1 MIIIYYHDKNLSP
14 HPSEN
19 LNFTSQFLILKF
31 YFLKFD
37 LIQKG
42 GNGIIRIQ
50 YREEGSRMYVRCDCQ
65 LKSTRC
71 VQYAYMWNE
80 FPFEILKKD
89 IVKSGK
95 HKMYQRHPMTF
106 DIETSKIPKDNEG
119 HYEAF
124 MYIWQVCIEGN
135 VVFGRRWEE
144 LQEFMKN
151 VINAYKLSEE
161 ERVVVY
167 VHNLS
172 FEFQFIQDYF
182 KFVDVFAMASRSILT
197 AKTAHL
203 EFRCSYKLSNM
214 SLAKFIEN
222 TPNTL
227 HYKGIDDLD
236 YSTVRTPDTPLTEVE
251 LGYCFNDVKGLYECV
266 MELLKE
272 DNIAT
277 IPLTSTGY
285 VRRDCRHAMNK
296 NKNNRKMFLRSRLTL
311 LQYKLLRECFRGG
324 NTAGDRYLTNLIL
337 KNVGSYDLSS
347 SYPFQMIAR
356 YYPLGKWNYGVI
368 PDIRTLEE
376 YNKKYCTIARYSFK
390 NIRLREEKPIPYIPQ
405 SKCLALGNDRE
416 IYNGRILHADCLT
429 ISMTNIDYDIVK
441 EQYIYD
447 EIAVEEFHYS
457 RKGLLPK
464 ELRDTIMYYFEKKS
478 KLKGDE
484 EHYYEY
490 MKSKNKLNSIYG
502 MTVTNIL
509 NTEIEYHDG
518 EYTEKKM
525 TEEEMEEALDKYYKN
540 HRSFLNYSWG
550 VFVTAYARRELEDGL
565 NIAGLDAIYCD
576 TDSVKFIGNHDK
588 EFEAYNERLNREC
601 LEKGVI
607 NYAEVNGKRYYMGIF
622 DKEKG
627 YDEFITLGAKKYAFL
642 QNGRL
647 GITVSG
653 LSKKKGAEELEKKG
667 GLRRFQRNEVFYNSG
682 RTIAQYNSAKV
693 HDITVDDC
701 TFSTASNLAIVD
713 TTYTLGISDT
723 MLDIIE
729 RLQGE

>member
-1 MIIIYYHDKNLSP
+1 M
-14 HPSEN
+14 
-19 LNFTSQFLILKF
+19 
-31 YFLKFD
+31 
-37 LIQKG
+37 KG
-42 GNGIIRIQ
+42 R
-50 YREEGSRMYVRCDCQ
+50 YSMYIRCDTQ

-71 VQYAYMWNE
+71 IQYAYKWNE

-106 DIETSKIPKDNEG
+106 DIETSKIPKDNDG

-144 LQEFMKN
+144 LQDFMKR
-151 VINAYKLSEE
+151 VVNAYKLSED

-227 HYKGIDDLD
+227 HYKGVDDLD
-236 YSTVRTPDTPLTEVE
+236 YATVRTPDTPLTEIE
-251 LGYCFNDVKGLYECV
+251 YGYCFNDVKGLYECV

-296 NKNNRKMFLRSRLTL
+296 NKDNRKMFLRSRLTL

-324 NTAGDRYLTNLIL
+324 NTASDRYLTNLIL
-337 KNVGSYDLSS
+337 KIVGSYDLSS

-356 YYPLGKWNYGVI
+356 EYPLGKWNYGVI
-368 PDIRTLEE
+368 PDLKTLEE
-376 YNKKYCTIARYSFK
+376 YNSKYCTIARYTFK
-390 NIRLREEKPIPYIPQ
+390 NIRLRDEKPIPYIPQ
-405 SKCLALGNDRE
+405 SKCLALGDDRE
-416 IYNGRILHADCLT
+416 IYNGRILHADFLT
-429 ISMTNIDYDIVK
+429 ISMTNIDFDIVK
-441 EQYIYD
+441 EQYEYD
-447 EIAVEEFHYS
+447 ELAVEEFHYS

-478 KLKGDE
+478 ELKGDE

-509 NTEIEYHDG
+509 NTDIEYHDG

-525 TEEEMEEALDKYYKN
+525 TEEEMQEALDKYYKN

-565 NIAGLDAIYCD
+565 NIAGLDTIYCD

-588 EFEAYNERLNREC
+588 DFEAYNERLNKEC
-601 LEKGVI
+601 EEKGI
-607 NYAEVNGKRYYMGIF
+607 RNYTEVNGKRYYMGIF

-642 QNGRL
+642 QNGKL

-682 RTIAQYNSAKV
+682 RTIAQYNSAEV
-693 HDITVDDC
+693 HDITVNGC

-713 TTYTLGISDT
+713 TTYTLGITDT

-729 RLQGE
+729 RLQGDNDYE

>member
-1 MIIIYYHDKNLSP
+1 
-14 HPSEN
+14 
-19 LNFTSQFLILKF
+19 
-31 YFLKFD
+31 
-37 LIQKG
+37 
-42 GNGIIRIQ
+42 
-50 YREEGSRMYVRCDCQ
+50 MYIRCDTQ

-71 VQYAYMWNE
+71 IQYAYKCNE
-80 FPFEILKKD
+80 FPFGILKKD

-106 DIETSKIPKDNEG
+106 DIETSKIPTDDEG
-119 HYEAF
+119 HYQAF

-135 VVFGRRWEE
+135 VVFGRSWQE

-151 VINAYKLSEE
+151 VVNAYKLSEE

-172 FEFQFIQDYF
+172 FEFQFIQNYF
-182 KFVDVFAMASRSILT
+182 NFTDVFAMASRSILT

-227 HYKGIDDLD
+227 HYKGVDDLD
-236 YSTVRTPDTPLTEVE
+236 YATVRTPDTQLTEVE
-251 LGYCFNDVKGLYECV
+251 YGYCFNDVKGLYECV

-285 VRRDCRHAMNK
+285 VRRDCRNAMNK

-324 NTAGDRYLTNLIL
+324 NTASDRYLTNLIL
-337 KNVGSYDLSS
+337 KIVGSYDLSS

-356 YYPLGKWNYGVI
+356 EYPLGKWNYGVI
-368 PDIRTLEE
+368 PDIKTLEE
-376 YNKKYCTIARYSFK
+376 YNSKYCTIARYTFK
-390 NIRLREEKPIPYIPQ
+390 NIRLRDEKPIPYIPQ
-405 SKCLALGNDRE
+405 SKCLALGDDRE
-416 IYNGRILHADCLT
+416 IYNGRILHADFLT

-441 EQYIYD
+441 EQYEYD
-447 EIAVEEFHYS
+447 EVAVEEFHYS

-478 KLKGDE
+478 ELKGDE

-525 TEEEMEEALDKYYKN
+525 TEEEMQEALDKYYKN

-565 NIAGLDAIYCD
+565 NIAGLDTIYCD
-576 TDSVKFIGNHDK
+576 TDSVKFIGNHDR
-588 EFEAYNERLNREC
+588 EFEAYNERLNKEC
-601 LEKGVI
+601 EERGIK
-607 NYAEVNGKRYYMGIF
+607 NYAEVNGKRFYMGIF

-642 QNGRL
+642 QNGKL

-653 LSKKKGAEELEKKG
+653 LSKKKGAEELERKG

-682 RTIAQYNSAKV
+682 RTIAQYNSAEV
-693 HDITVDDC
+693 HDITVDGC

-713 TTYTLGISDT
+713 TTYTLGITDT

-729 RLQGE
+729 RLQGDNDYE

>member
-1 MIIIYYHDKNLSP
+1 
-14 HPSEN
+14 
-19 LNFTSQFLILKF
+19 
-31 YFLKFD
+31 
-37 LIQKG
+37 
-42 GNGIIRIQ
+42 
-50 YREEGSRMYVRCDCQ
+50 MYVRCDCQ

-71 VQYAYMWNE
+71 IQYAYMWNE
-80 FPFEILKKD
+80 FPFDILKKD

-95 HKMYQRHPMTF
+95 HKMYQRKPMTF
-106 DIETSKIPKDNEG
+106 DIETSKIPKDTEG

-144 LQEFMKN
+144 LQEFMQK
-151 VINAYKLSEE
+151 VVDAYKLSEG

-236 YSTVRTPDTPLTEVE
+236 YSTVRTPNTPLTEIE

-272 DNIAT
+272 DNIAN

-296 NKNNRKMFLRSRLTL
+296 NKNNRKMFLRSRLSL
-311 LQYKLLRECFRGG
+311 IQYKLLRECFRGG

-337 KNVGSYDLSS
+337 KKVGSYDLSS

-356 YYPLGKWNYGVI
+356 EYPLGKWNYGVI

-376 YNKKYCTIARYSFK
+376 YNKKYCTIARYTFK
-390 NIRLREEKPIPYIPQ
+390 NIRLRDEKPIPYIPQ

-416 IYNGRILHADCLT
+416 IYNGRILHADVLT
-429 ISMTNIDYDIVK
+429 ISMTNIDFDIVQ
-441 EQYIYD
+441 EQYEYA

-484 EHYYEY
+484 KHYYEY

-525 TEEEMEEALDKYYKN
+525 TEEEMQEALDKYYKN

-565 NIAGLDAIYCD
+565 NISGLDTIYCD
-576 TDSVKFIGNHDK
+576 TDSVKYIGNHDR
-588 EFEAYNERLNREC
+588 EFEEYNIRLNKEC
-601 LEKGVI
+601 EEKGI
-607 NYAEVNGKRYYMGIF
+607 KNYAEVNGKRYYMGIF

-642 QNGRL
+642 QNGKL

-653 LSKKKGAEELEKKG
+653 LSKKKGAKELERKG
-667 GLRRFQRNEVFYNSG
+667 GLRRFQRNEVFYDSG
-682 RTIAQYNSAKV
+682 RTIAQYNSASV
-693 HDITVDDC
+693 HDITVNGC

>member
-1 MIIIYYHDKNLSP
+1 
-14 HPSEN
+14 
-19 LNFTSQFLILKF
+19 
-31 YFLKFD
+31 
-37 LIQKG
+37 
-42 GNGIIRIQ
+42 
-50 YREEGSRMYVRCDCQ
+50 
-65 LKSTRC
+65 
-71 VQYAYMWNE
+71 
-80 FPFEILKKD
+80 
-89 IVKSGK
+89 
-95 HKMYQRHPMTF
+95 
-106 DIETSKIPKDNEG
+106 
-119 HYEAF
+119 
-124 MYIWQVCIEGN
+124 
-135 VVFGRRWEE
+135 
-144 LQEFMKN
+144 
-151 VINAYKLSEE
+151 
-161 ERVVVY
+161 
-167 VHNLS
+167 
-172 FEFQFIQDYF
+172 
-182 KFVDVFAMASRSILT
+182 MASRSILT

-227 HYKGIDDLD
+227 HYKGVDDLD
-236 YSTVRTPDTPLTEVE
+236 YATVRTPDTELTEVE
-251 LGYCFNDVKGLYECV
+251 YGYCFNDVKGLYECV

-285 VRRDCRHAMNK
+285 VRRDCRNAMNK
-296 NKNNRKMFLRSRLTL
+296 NKDNRKMFLRSRLTL

-324 NTAGDRYLTNLIL
+324 NTASDRYLTNLIL
-337 KNVGSYDLSS
+337 KIVGSYDLSS

-356 YYPLGKWNYGVI
+356 EYPLGKWNYGVI
-368 PDIRTLEE
+368 PDIKTLEE
-376 YNKKYCTIARYSFK
+376 YNRKYCTIARYSFK
-390 NIRLREEKPIPYIPQ
+390 NIRLRDEKPIPYIPQ
-405 SKCLALGNDRE
+405 SKCLALGDDRE
-416 IYNGRILHADCLT
+416 IYNGRILHADFLT

-441 EQYIYD
+441 EQYEYD

-518 EYTEKKM
+518 EYIEKQM
-525 TEEEMEEALDKYYKN
+525 TEEEMQEALDKYYKN

-565 NIAGLDAIYCD
+565 NIAGLDTIYCD

-588 EFEAYNERLNREC
+588 EFEAYNERLNKEC
-601 LEKGVI
+601 EERGIK
-607 NYAEVNGKRYYMGIF
+607 NYAEVNEKRFYMGIF

-642 QNGRL
+642 QNGKL

-653 LSKKKGAEELEKKG
+653 LSKKKGAEELERKG
-667 GLRRFQRNEVFYNSG
+667 GLRRFQKNEVFYNSG
-682 RTIAQYNSAKV
+682 RTIAQYNSAEV
-693 HDITVDDC
+693 HDITVNGC

-713 TTYTLGISDT
+713 TTYTLGITDT

-729 RLQGE
+729 RLQGDNDYE

>member
-1 MIIIYYHDKNLSP
+1 
-14 HPSEN
+14 
-19 LNFTSQFLILKF
+19 
-31 YFLKFD
+31 
-37 LIQKG
+37 
-42 GNGIIRIQ
+42 
-50 YREEGSRMYVRCDCQ
+50 MYIRCDCQ
-65 LKSTRC
+65 LKSRRC
-71 VQYAYMWNE
+71 IQYAYYWNE
-80 FPFEILKKD
+80 FPFDILKKD

-106 DIETSKIPKDNEG
+106 DIETSKIPTDDEG
-119 HYEAF
+119 HYQAF
-124 MYIWQVCIEGN
+124 MYIWQICIEGN

-144 LQEFMKN
+144 LQDFMKN
-151 VINAYKLSEE
+151 VVNAYKLSEG

-182 KFVDVFAMASRSILT
+182 KFTDVFAMASRSILT

-227 HYKGIDDLD
+227 HYKGVDDLD
-236 YSTVRTPDTPLTEVE
+236 YATVRTPDTELTEVE
-251 LGYCFNDVKGLYECV
+251 YGYCFNDVKGLYECV

-285 VRRDCRHAMNK
+285 VRRDCRNAMNK

-324 NTAGDRYLTNLIL
+324 NTASDRYLTNLIL
-337 KNVGSYDLSS
+337 KIVGSYDLSS

-356 YYPLGKWNYGVI
+356 EYPLGKWNYGVI
-368 PDIRTLEE
+368 PDIKTLEE
-376 YNKKYCTIARYSFK
+376 YNSRYCTIARYTFK
-390 NIRLREEKPIPYIPQ
+390 NIRLRDEKPIPYIPQ
-405 SKCLALGNDRE
+405 SKCLALGDDRE
-416 IYNGRILHADCLT
+416 IYNGRILHADFLT

-441 EQYIYD
+441 EQYEY
-447 EIAVEEFHYS
+447 EELAVEEFHYS

-525 TEEEMEEALDKYYKN
+525 TEEEMQEALDKYYKN

-565 NIAGLDAIYCD
+565 NIAGLDTIYCD
-576 TDSVKFIGNHDK
+576 TDSVKYIGNHDK
-588 EFEAYNERLNREC
+588 EFEAYNERLNKEC
-601 LEKGVI
+601 EEKGI
-607 NYAEVNGKRYYMGIF
+607 RNYTEVNGKRYYMGIF

-642 QNGRL
+642 QNGKL

-682 RTIAQYNSAKV
+682 RTIAQYNSAEV
-693 HDITVDDC
+693 HDITVDGC

-713 TTYTLGISDT
+713 TTYTLGITDT
-723 MLDIIE
+723 MLDIIQ
-729 RLQGE
+729 RLQGDNDYE

>member
-1 MIIIYYHDKNLSP
+1 
-14 HPSEN
+14 
-19 LNFTSQFLILKF
+19 
-31 YFLKFD
+31 
-37 LIQKG
+37 
-42 GNGIIRIQ
+42 
-50 YREEGSRMYVRCDCQ
+50 MYIRCDTQ

-71 VQYAYMWNE
+71 IQYAYKWNE
-80 FPFEILKKD
+80 FPFDILKKD

-106 DIETSKIPKDNEG
+106 DIETSKIPTDDEG
-119 HYEAF
+119 HYQAF

-151 VINAYKLSEE
+151 VVNAYKLSEE

-172 FEFQFIQDYF
+172 FEFQFIQDF
-182 KFVDVFAMASRSILT
+182 FNFTDVFAMASRSILT

-227 HYKGIDDLD
+227 HYKGVDDLD
-236 YSTVRTPDTPLTEVE
+236 YATVRTPDTELTEVE
-251 LGYCFNDVKGLYECV
+251 YGYCFNDVKGLYECV

-285 VRRDCRHAMNK
+285 VRRDCRNAMNK

-324 NTAGDRYLTNLIL
+324 NTASDRYLTNLIL
-337 KNVGSYDLSS
+337 KIVGSYDLSS

-356 YYPLGKWNYGVI
+356 EYPLGKWNYGVI
-368 PDIRTLEE
+368 PDIKTLEE
-376 YNKKYCTIARYSFK
+376 YNSRYCTIARYTFK
-390 NIRLREEKPIPYIPQ
+390 NIHLRDEKPIPYIPQ
-405 SKCLALGNDRE
+405 SKCLALGDDRE
-416 IYNGRILHADCLT
+416 IYNGRILHADFLT
-429 ISMTNIDYDIVK
+429 ISMTNIDYDIVR
-441 EQYIYD
+441 EQYEYD

-478 KLKGDE
+478 ELKGDE

-525 TEEEMEEALDKYYKN
+525 TEEEMKEALDKYYKN

-565 NIAGLDAIYCD
+565 NIAGLDTIYCD
-576 TDSVKFIGNHDK
+576 TDSVKFIGNHDR
-588 EFEAYNERLNREC
+588 EFEEYNERLNKEC
-601 LEKGVI
+601 EEKGI
-607 NYAEVNGKRYYMGIF
+607 RNYTEVNGKRYYMGIF

-627 YDEFITLGAKKYAFL
+627 YEEFITLGAKKYAFL
-642 QNGRL
+642 QNGKL

-653 LSKKKGAEELEKKG
+653 LSKKKGAEELERKG

-682 RTIAQYNSAKV
+682 RTIAQYNAAKV
-693 HDITVDDC
+693 HDITVDGC
-701 TFSTASNLAIVD
+701 KFSTASNLAIVD
-713 TTYTLGISDT
+713 TTYTLGITDT

-729 RLQGE
+729 RLQGDYDYE

>member
-1 MIIIYYHDKNLSP
+1 
-14 HPSEN
+14 
-19 LNFTSQFLILKF
+19 
-31 YFLKFD
+31 
-37 LIQKG
+37 
-42 GNGIIRIQ
+42 
-50 YREEGSRMYVRCDCQ
+50 MYIRCDTQ

-71 VQYAYMWNE
+71 IQYAYQWNE
-80 FPFEILKKD
+80 FPFEILNKD

-106 DIETSKIPKDNEG
+106 DIETSKIPTDDEG
-119 HYEAF
+119 HYQAF

-144 LQEFMKN
+144 LQEFMRN
-151 VINAYKLSEE
+151 VVNAYKLSEE

-227 HYKGIDDLD
+227 HYKGVDDLD
-236 YSTVRTPDTPLTEVE
+236 YATVRTPDTPLTEVE
-251 LGYCFNDVKGLYECV
+251 YGYCFNDVMGLYECV

-285 VRRDCRHAMNK
+285 VRRDCRNAMNK

-324 NTAGDRYLTNLIL
+324 NTASDRYLTNLIL
-337 KNVGSYDLSS
+337 KIVGSYDLSS

-356 YYPLGKWNYGVI
+356 EYPLGKWNYGVI
-368 PDIRTLEE
+368 PDIKTLEE
-376 YNKKYCTIARYSFK
+376 YNSKYCTIARYTFK
-390 NIRLREEKPIPYIPQ
+390 NIRLRDEKPIPYIPQ
-405 SKCLALGNDRE
+405 SKCLVLGDDRE
-416 IYNGRILHADCLT
+416 IYNGRILHADFLT
-429 ISMTNIDYDIVK
+429 ISMTNIDFDIVR
-441 EQYIYD
+441 EQYEYD
-447 EIAVEEFHYS
+447 ELAVEEFHYS

-484 EHYYEY
+484 KHYYEY

-525 TEEEMEEALDKYYKN
+525 TEEEMQEALDKYYKN

-565 NIAGLDAIYCD
+565 NIAGLDTIYCD
-576 TDSVKFIGNHDK
+576 TDSVKFIGNHDR
-588 EFEAYNERLNREC
+588 EFEAYNERLNKEC
-601 LEKGVI
+601 EEKGI
-607 NYAEVNGKRYYMGIF
+607 RNYTEVNGKRFYMGIF

-642 QNGRL
+642 QQGKL

-682 RTIAQYNSAKV
+682 RTIAQYNSAEV
-693 HDITVDDC
+693 HDITVDGC

-713 TTYTLGISDT
+713 TTYTLGITDT

-729 RLQGE
+729 RLQGDIDYE

>member
-1 MIIIYYHDKNLSP
+1 M
-14 HPSEN
+14 
-19 LNFTSQFLILKF
+19 
-31 YFLKFD
+31 
-37 LIQKG
+37 IQKG

-50 YREEGSRMYVRCDCQ
+50 YRKEGSRMYVRCDCQ
-65 LKSTRC
+65 LKTTRC
-71 VQYAYMWNE
+71 IQYAYMWNE

-95 HKMYQRHPMTF
+95 HKMYQRKPMTF
-106 DIETSKIPKDNEG
+106 DIETSKIPIDNEG

-182 KFVDVFAMASRSILT
+182 NFTDVFAMASRSILT

-236 YSTVRTPDTPLTEVE
+236 YSTVRSPDTPLTEVE

-266 MELLKE
+266 MELLNE

-356 YYPLGKWNYGVI
+356 EYPLGKWNYGVI

-376 YNKKYCTIARYSFK
+376 YNKKYCTIARYTFK
-390 NIRLREEKPIPYIPQ
+390 NIRLRDEKPIPYIPQ
-405 SKCLALGNDRE
+405 SKCLALGEDRE
-416 IYNGRILHADCLT
+416 IYNGRILHADLLT
-429 ISMTNIDYDIVK
+429 ISMTNIDFDIVK
-441 EQYIYD
+441 EQYKYD

-525 TEEEMEEALDKYYKN
+525 TEEEMQEALDKYYKN

-565 NIAGLDAIYCD
+565 NIAGLDTIYCD
-576 TDSVKFIGNHDK
+576 TDSVKYIGNHDR
-588 EFEAYNERLNREC
+588 EFEEYNIRLNKEC
-601 LEKGVI
+601 EEKGI
-607 NYAEVNGKRYYMGIF
+607 KNYAEVNGKRYYMGIF
-622 DKEKG
+622 DKENG

-642 QNGRL
+642 QNGKL

-653 LSKKKGAEELEKKG
+653 LSKKKGAKELEKKG

-693 HDITVDDC
+693 HDITVNGC

-729 RLQGE
+729 RLQGDEDYEEENQ

>member
-1 MIIIYYHDKNLSP
+1 
-14 HPSEN
+14 
-19 LNFTSQFLILKF
+19 
-31 YFLKFD
+31 
-37 LIQKG
+37 
-42 GNGIIRIQ
+42 
-50 YREEGSRMYVRCDCQ
+50 MYIRCDTQ

-71 VQYAYMWNE
+71 IQYAYYWNE
-80 FPFEILKKD
+80 FPFDILKKD
-89 IVKSGK
+89 IIKSGK

-106 DIETSKIPKDNEG
+106 DIETSKIPKDNDG

-124 MYIWQVCIEGN
+124 MYIWQICIEGN

-144 LQEFMKN
+144 LQEFMEK
-151 VINAYKLSEE
+151 VVNAYKLSEE

-182 KFVDVFAMASRSILT
+182 KFIDVFAMASRSILT

-227 HYKGIDDLD
+227 HYKGVDDLD
-236 YSTVRTPDTPLTEVE
+236 YESVRTPDTQLTEVE
-251 LGYCFNDVKGLYECV
+251 YGYCFNDVKGLYECV

-285 VRRDCRHAMNK
+285 VRRDCRNAMNK

-324 NTAGDRYLTNLIL
+324 NTASDRYLTNLIL
-337 KNVGSYDLSS
+337 KFVGSYDLSS

-356 YYPLGKWNYGVI
+356 EYPLGKWNYGVI
-368 PDIRTLEE
+368 PDINTLEE
-376 YNKKYCTIARYSFK
+376 YNSKYCTIARYTFK
-390 NIRLREEKPIPYIPQ
+390 NIRLRDEKPIPYIPQ

-416 IYNGRILHADCLT
+416 IYNGRILHADFLT
-429 ISMTNIDYDIVK
+429 ISMTNIDFDIVK
-441 EQYIYD
+441 EQYEYD
-447 EIAVEEFHYS
+447 ELAVEEFHYS

-478 KLKGDE
+478 ELKGDE

-565 NIAGLDAIYCD
+565 NIAGLDTIYCD

-588 EFEAYNERLNREC
+588 EFEEYNERLNKEC
-601 LEKGVI
+601 EEKGI
-607 NYAEVNGKRYYMGIF
+607 RNYTEVNGKRYYMGIF

-642 QNGRL
+642 QNGKL

-682 RTIAQYNSAKV
+682 RTIAQYNSAEV
-693 HDITVDDC
+693 HDITVNGC

-713 TTYTLGISDT
+713 TTYTLGITDT

-729 RLQGE
+729 KLQGDNYYE

>member
-1 MIIIYYHDKNLSP
+1 
-14 HPSEN
+14 
-19 LNFTSQFLILKF
+19 
-31 YFLKFD
+31 
-37 LIQKG
+37 
-42 GNGIIRIQ
+42 
-50 YREEGSRMYVRCDCQ
+50 MYIRCDTQ

-71 VQYAYMWNE
+71 IQYAYKWND
-80 FPFEILKKD
+80 FPFDILKKD

-106 DIETSKIPKDNEG
+106 DIETSKIPTDDEG
-119 HYEAF
+119 HYQAF

-144 LQEFMKN
+144 LQEFMNN
-151 VINAYKLSEE
+151 VVNAYKLSEE

-182 KFVDVFAMASRSILT
+182 NFTDVFAMASRSILT
-197 AKTAHL
+197 AKTSHL

-227 HYKGIDDLD
+227 HYKGVDDLD
-236 YSTVRTPDTPLTEVE
+236 YATVRTPDTELTEVE
-251 LGYCFNDVKGLYECV
+251 YGYCFNDVKGLYECV

-285 VRRDCRHAMNK
+285 VRRDCRNAMNK

-324 NTAGDRYLTNLIL
+324 NTASDRYLTNLIL
-337 KNVGSYDLSS
+337 KIVGSYDLSS

-356 YYPLGKWNYGVI
+356 EYPLGKWNYGVI
-368 PDIRTLEE
+368 PDIKTLEE
-376 YNKKYCTIARYSFK
+376 YNRKYCTIARYSFK
-390 NIRLREEKPIPYIPQ
+390 NIRLRDEKPIPYIPQ
-405 SKCLALGNDRE
+405 SKCLALGDDRE
-416 IYNGRILHADCLT
+416 IYNGRILHADFLT
-429 ISMTNIDYDIVK
+429 ISMTNIDFDIVK
-441 EQYIYD
+441 DQYEYD
-447 EIAVEEFHYS
+447 ELAVEEFHYS

-525 TEEEMEEALDKYYKN
+525 TEEEMQQALDKYYKN

-565 NIAGLDAIYCD
+565 NIAGLDTIYCD

-588 EFEAYNERLNREC
+588 EFEAYNERLNKEC
-601 LEKGVI
+601 EERGIK

-642 QNGRL
+642 QQGKL

-653 LSKKKGAEELEKKG
+653 LSKKKGAEELERKG

-682 RTIAQYNSAKV
+682 RTIAQYNSEKV
-693 HDITVDDC
+693 HDITVDGC

-713 TTYTLGISDT
+713 TTYTLGITDT

-729 RLQGE
+729 RLQGENEYE

>member
-1 MIIIYYHDKNLSP
+1 
-14 HPSEN
+14 
-19 LNFTSQFLILKF
+19 
-31 YFLKFD
+31 
-37 LIQKG
+37 
-42 GNGIIRIQ
+42 
-50 YREEGSRMYVRCDCQ
+50 MYIKCDCQ
-65 LKSTRC
+65 LKTTRC
-71 VQYAYMWNE
+71 IQYAYYWNE

-106 DIETSKIPKDNEG
+106 DIETSKIPTDDEG
-119 HYEAF
+119 HYQAF

-144 LQEFMKN
+144 LQEFMQN
-151 VINAYKLSEE
+151 VVNAYKLSED

-182 KFVDVFAMASRSILT
+182 NFIDVFAMASRSILT

-236 YSTVRTPDTPLTEVE
+236 YETVRTPDTPLTEIE
-251 LGYCFNDVKGLYECV
+251 YGYCFNDVKGLYECV

-296 NKNNRKMFLRSRLTL
+296 NKDNRKMFLRSRLTL

-324 NTAGDRYLTNLIL
+324 NTASDRYLTNLIL
-337 KNVGSYDLSS
+337 KIVGSYDLSS

-356 YYPLGKWNYGVI
+356 EYPIGKWNYGVI
-368 PDIRTLEE
+368 PDLKTLEE
-376 YNKKYCTIARYSFK
+376 YNSKYCTIARYTFK
-390 NIRLREEKPIPYIPQ
+390 NIRLRDEKPIPYIPQ
-405 SKCLALGNDRE
+405 SKCLALGDDRE
-416 IYNGRILHADCLT
+416 IYNGRILHADFLT
-429 ISMTNIDYDIVK
+429 ISMTNIDFDIVK
-441 EQYIYD
+441 EQYEYD

-478 KLKGDE
+478 ELKGDE

-525 TEEEMEEALDKYYKN
+525 TEEEMQEALDKYYKN

-565 NIAGLDAIYCD
+565 NIAGLDTIYCD

-588 EFEAYNERLNREC
+588 EFEAYNERLNKEC
-601 LEKGVI
+601 EEKGI
-607 NYAEVNGKRYYMGIF
+607 RNYTEVNGKRFYMGIF

-642 QNGRL
+642 QNGKL

-682 RTIAQYNSAKV
+682 RTIAQYNSAEV
-693 HDITVDDC
+693 HDITVNGC

-713 TTYTLGISDT
+713 TTYTLGITDT

-729 RLQGE
+729 RLQGGIDYE

>member
-1 MIIIYYHDKNLSP
+1 
-14 HPSEN
+14 
-19 LNFTSQFLILKF
+19 
-31 YFLKFD
+31 
-37 LIQKG
+37 
-42 GNGIIRIQ
+42 
-50 YREEGSRMYVRCDCQ
+50 MYIRCDCQ

-71 VQYAYMWNE
+71 IEYAYFWNE
-80 FPFEILKKD
+80 FPFEILRKD

-95 HKMYQRHPMTF
+95 HKAYQRHPMTF
-106 DIETSKIPKDNEG
+106 DIETSKIPTDNDG

-144 LQEFMKN
+144 LQDFMQK
-151 VINAYKLSEE
+151 VVDAYKLSEG

-182 KFVDVFAMASRSILT
+182 KFIDVFAMASRSILT

-236 YSTVRTPDTPLTEVE
+236 YATVRTPDTQLTEVE
-251 LGYCFNDVKGLYECV
+251 LGYCFNDVKGLYECL

-285 VRRDCRHAMNK
+285 VRRDCRHAMGK
-296 NKNNRKMFLRSRLTL
+296 NKKNRQMFLRSRLSL

-337 KNVGSYDLSS
+337 KKVGSYDLSS
-347 SYPFQMIAR
+347 SYTFQMIAR
-356 YYPLGKWNYGVI
+356 DYPLGKWNYGVI
-368 PDIRTLEE
+368 RNIATLEE
-376 YNKKYCTIARYSFK
+376 YNKKYCTIARYTFK
-390 NIRLREEKPIPYIPQ
+390 NIMLRDEKPIPYIPQ
-405 SKCLALGNDRE
+405 SKCLALGDDRE
-416 IYNGRILHADCLT
+416 IYNGRILHADFLT
-429 ISMTNIDYDIVK
+429 ISMTNIDFDIVK
-441 EQYIYD
+441 EQYKYD

-525 TEEEMEEALDKYYKN
+525 TEEEMQEALDKYYKN

-565 NIAGLDAIYCD
+565 NIAGLDTIYCD
-576 TDSVKFIGNHDK
+576 TDSVKYIGDHDS
-588 EFEAYNERLNREC
+588 EFEEYNKRLNKEC
-601 LEKGVI
+601 EEKGVK

-642 QNGRL
+642 QNGKL

-653 LSKKKGAEELEKKG
+653 LSKKKGAKELERKG
-667 GLRRFQRNEVFYNSG
+667 GLRRFQRNEVFYDSG
-682 RTIAQYNSAKV
+682 RTIAQYNSANV
-693 HDITVDDC
+693 HDIIVNGC

-729 RLQGE
+729 RLQGDNDYE

>member
-1 MIIIYYHDKNLSP
+1 
-14 HPSEN
+14 
-19 LNFTSQFLILKF
+19 
-31 YFLKFD
+31 
-37 LIQKG
+37 
-42 GNGIIRIQ
+42 
-50 YREEGSRMYVRCDCQ
+50 MYIRCDCQ
-65 LKSTRC
+65 LKTTRC
-71 VQYAYMWNE
+71 IQYAYNWNE
-80 FPFEILKKD
+80 FPFHILKKD

-95 HKMYQRHPMTF
+95 HKVYQRLPMTF
-106 DIETSKIPKDNEG
+106 DIETSKIPIDNDG
-119 HYEAF
+119 HYQAF
-124 MYIWQVCIEGN
+124 MYLWQICLEGN
-135 VVFGRRWEE
+135 VIFGRRWEQ
-144 LQEFMKN
+144 LQWFMEQ
-151 VINAYKLSEE
+151 VVNAYKLSEE
-161 ERVVVY
+161 ERVVIY

-172 FEFQFIQDYF
+172 YEFQFMQDF
-182 KFVDVFAMASRSILT
+182 FRFTDVFAMESRSILT

-214 SLAKFIEN
+214 SLAKWIEN

-227 HYKGIDDLD
+227 HYKGLGDLEYD
-236 YSTVRTPDTPLTEVE
+236 TIRTPDTPLTEVE
-251 LGYCFNDVKGLYECV
+251 YGYGFNDVKGPYECL

-272 DNIAT
+272 DNLAT

-285 VRRDCRHAMNK
+285 VRRDCRKAMAK
-296 NKNNRKMFLRSRLTL
+296 NKKNRQMFLRSRLSL

-324 NTAGDRYLTNLIL
+324 NTAGNRYLTNLIL
-337 KNVGSYDLSS
+337 KIVGSFDLSS

-356 YYPLGKWNYGVI
+356 EYPLGKWNYGVI
-368 PDIRTLEE
+368 PDIKTLEE
-376 YNKKYCTIARYSFK
+376 YNKKYCTIARYTFK
-390 NIRLREEKPIPYIPQ
+390 NIRLRKEKPIPYIPL
-405 SKCLALGNDRE
+405 SKCLEIGDERE
-416 IYNGRILHADCLT
+416 VYNGRILKADYLT
-429 ISMTNIDYDIVK
+429 ISMTNIDYEVVK
-441 EQYIYD
+441 EQYEYD
-447 EIAVEEFHYS
+447 EIALEEFHYS

-518 EYTEKKM
+518 DYTENKM
-525 TEEEMEEALDKYYKN
+525 TEEEMQEALDKYYRN

-565 NIAGLDAIYCD
+565 NIAGLDTIYCD

-588 EFEAYNERLNREC
+588 EFEEYNRRLNKEC
-601 LEKGVI
+601 SEKGI
-607 NYAEVNGKRYYMGIF
+607 RNYAEVNGKRYYMGIF
-622 DKEKG
+622 DKENG
-627 YDEFITLGAKKYAFL
+627 YDEFITLGAKKYAYM
-642 QNGRL
+642 QSGKL

-653 LSKKKGAEELEKKG
+653 LSKKKGGKELEKKG
-667 GLRRFQRNEVFYNSG
+667 GLRRFQRNEVFYDSG
-682 RTIAQYNSAKV
+682 RTIAQYNSSPV
-693 HDITVDDC
+693 HDITVEGC

-729 RLQGE
+729 RLQGDNDYE

>member
-1 MIIIYYHDKNLSP
+1 
-14 HPSEN
+14 
-19 LNFTSQFLILKF
+19 
-31 YFLKFD
+31 
-37 LIQKG
+37 
-42 GNGIIRIQ
+42 
-50 YREEGSRMYVRCDCQ
+50 MYIKCDCQ
-65 LKSTRC
+65 LKNTRC
-71 VQYAYMWNE
+71 IQYAYYWNE

-106 DIETSKIPKDNEG
+106 DIETSKIPKDNDG

-144 LQEFMKN
+144 LHEFMKN
-151 VINAYKLSEE
+151 VVNAYKLSEG

-227 HYKGIDDLD
+227 HYKGVDDLD
-236 YSTVRTPDTPLTEVE
+236 YATVRTPDTPLTEVE
-251 LGYCFNDVKGLYECV
+251 YGYCFNDVKGLYECV

-285 VRRDCRHAMNK
+285 VRRDCRNAMNK

-324 NTAGDRYLTNLIL
+324 NTASDRYLTNLIL
-337 KNVGSYDLSS
+337 KLVGSYDLSS

-356 YYPLGKWNYGVI
+356 EYPLGKWNYGVI
-368 PDIRTLEE
+368 PDIKTLEE
-376 YNKKYCTIARYSFK
+376 YNSRYCTIARYTFK
-390 NIRLREEKPIPYIPQ
+390 NIHLRDEKPIPYIPQ
-405 SKCLALGNDRE
+405 SKCLALGDDRE
-416 IYNGRILHADCLT
+416 IYNGRILHADFLT
-429 ISMTNIDYDIVK
+429 ISMTNIDFDIVK
-441 EQYIYD
+441 EQYEYD

-478 KLKGDE
+478 ELKGDE

-525 TEEEMEEALDKYYKN
+525 TEEEMQEALDKYYKN

-565 NIAGLDAIYCD
+565 NIAGLDTIYCD

-588 EFEAYNERLNREC
+588 EFEEYNERLNKEC
-601 LEKGVI
+601 EEKGI
-607 NYAEVNGKRYYMGIF
+607 RNYTEVNGKRFYMGIF

-653 LSKKKGAEELEKKG
+653 LSKKKGAEELERKG

-682 RTIAQYNSAKV
+682 RTIAQYNSAEV
-693 HDITVDDC
+693 HDITVNGC

-713 TTYTLGISDT
+713 TTYTLGITDT

-729 RLQGE
+729 RLQGDIDYE

>member
-1 MIIIYYHDKNLSP
+1 
-14 HPSEN
+14 
-19 LNFTSQFLILKF
+19 
-31 YFLKFD
+31 
-37 LIQKG
+37 
-42 GNGIIRIQ
+42 
-50 YREEGSRMYVRCDCQ
+50 MYIRCDCQ
-65 LKSTRC
+65 LKTTRC
-71 VQYAYMWNE
+71 LQYAYRYDE
-80 FPFEILKKD
+80 FPFDILKKD

-95 HKMYQRHPMTF
+95 HKMYQRKPMTF
-106 DIETSKIPKDNEG
+106 DIETSKIPTDDEG
-119 HYEAF
+119 HYQAF

-144 LQEFMKN
+144 LQEFMQK
-151 VINAYKLSEE
+151 VVDAYKLSEG

-182 KFVDVFAMASRSILT
+182 NFTDVFAMASRSILT
-197 AKTAHL
+197 AKTPHL

-227 HYKGIDDLD
+227 HYKGVDDLD

-296 NKNNRKMFLRSRLTL
+296 NKNNRKMFLRSRLSL

-356 YYPLGKWNYGVI
+356 DYPLGKWNYGVI
-368 PDIRTLEE
+368 RNLETLEE
-376 YNKKYCTIARYSFK
+376 YNKKYCTIARYTFK
-390 NIRLREEKPIPYIPQ
+390 NIRLRDEKPIPYIPQ
-405 SKCLALGNDRE
+405 SKCLALGDDRE
-416 IYNGRILHADCLT
+416 IYNGRILHADFLT
-429 ISMTNIDYDIVK
+429 ISMTNIDFDIVK
-441 EQYIYD
+441 EQYEYD

-478 KLKGDE
+478 ILKGDE

-502 MTVTNIL
+502 MIVTNIL

-525 TEEEMEEALDKYYKN
+525 TEEEMQEALDKYYKN
-540 HRSFLNYSWG
+540 RRSFLNYSWG
-550 VFVTAYARRELEDGL
+550 VFITAYARRELEDGL
-565 NIAGLDAIYCD
+565 NIAGLDTIYCD
-576 TDSVKFIGNHDK
+576 TDSVKYIGDHDK

-601 LEKGVI
+601 LEKGVV

-622 DKEKG
+622 DKERG
-627 YDEFITLGAKKYAFL
+627 YEEFITLGAKKYAFIQRNKEGEL
-642 QNGRL
+642 EL

-667 GLRRFQRNEVFYNSG
+667 GLKRFQRNEVFYNSG

-693 HDITVDDC
+693 HNITVNGC

-723 MLDIIE
+723 MLDIIA
-729 RLQGE
+729 GYH

>member
-1 MIIIYYHDKNLSP
+1 
-14 HPSEN
+14 
-19 LNFTSQFLILKF
+19 
-31 YFLKFD
+31 
-37 LIQKG
+37 
-42 GNGIIRIQ
+42 
-50 YREEGSRMYVRCDCQ
+50 MYIKCDCQ

-71 VQYAYMWNE
+71 IQYAYKWNE
-80 FPFEILKKD
+80 FPFNILKKD

-106 DIETSKIPKDNEG
+106 DIETSKIPTDDEG
-119 HYEAF
+119 HYQAF

-144 LQEFMKN
+144 LQDFIQN
-151 VINAYKLSEE
+151 VVNAYKLTEG

-182 KFVDVFAMASRSILT
+182 KFTDVFAMASRSILT

-227 HYKGIDDLD
+227 HYKGVDDLD
-236 YSTVRTPDTPLTEVE
+236 YATVRTPDTELTEVE
-251 LGYCFNDVKGLYECV
+251 YGYCFNDVKGLYECV

-285 VRRDCRHAMNK
+285 VRRDCRKAMNK
-296 NKNNRKMFLRSRLTL
+296 NKDNRKMFLRSRLTL

-324 NTAGDRYLTNLIL
+324 NTASDRYLTNLIL
-337 KNVGSYDLSS
+337 KLVGSYDLSS

-356 YYPLGKWNYGVI
+356 EYPLGKWNYGVI
-368 PDIRTLEE
+368 PDLKTLEE
-376 YNKKYCTIARYSFK
+376 YNSKYCTIARYTFK
-390 NIRLREEKPIPYIPQ
+390 NIRLRDEKPIPYIPQ
-405 SKCLALGNDRE
+405 SKCLALGDDRE
-416 IYNGRILHADCLT
+416 IYNGRILHADFLT
-429 ISMTNIDYDIVK
+429 LSMTNIDFDIVK
-441 EQYIYD
+441 EQYEYD
-447 EIAVEEFHYS
+447 ELAVEEFHYS

-478 KLKGDE
+478 ELKGDE

-525 TEEEMEEALDKYYKN
+525 TEEEMQEALDKYYKN

-565 NIAGLDAIYCD
+565 NIAGLDTIYCD

-588 EFEAYNERLNREC
+588 EFETYNERLNKEC
-601 LEKGVI
+601 EEKGI
-607 NYAEVNGKRYYMGIF
+607 RNYTEVNGKRYYMGIF

-642 QNGRL
+642 QNGKL

-682 RTIAQYNSAKV
+682 RTIAQYNSAEV
-693 HDITVDDC
+693 HDITVNGC

-713 TTYTLGISDT
+713 TTYTLGITDT

-729 RLQGE
+729 RLQGDNDYE

>member
-1 MIIIYYHDKNLSP
+1 
-14 HPSEN
+14 
-19 LNFTSQFLILKF
+19 
-31 YFLKFD
+31 
-37 LIQKG
+37 
-42 GNGIIRIQ
+42 
-50 YREEGSRMYVRCDCQ
+50 MYIKCDCQ

-71 VQYAYMWNE
+71 IQYAYKWNE

-106 DIETSKIPKDNEG
+106 DIETSKIPTDDDG
-119 HYEAF
+119 HYQAF

-151 VINAYKLSEE
+151 VVNAYKLSEE

-227 HYKGIDDLD
+227 HYKGVDDLD
-236 YSTVRTPDTPLTEVE
+236 YATVRTPDTPLTEVE
-251 LGYCFNDVKGLYECV
+251 YGYCYNDVKGLYECV

-285 VRRDCRHAMNK
+285 VRRDCRNAMNK

-324 NTAGDRYLTNLIL
+324 NTASDRYLTNLIL
-337 KNVGSYDLSS
+337 KLVGSYDLSS

-356 YYPLGKWNYGVI
+356 EYPLGKWNYGVI
-368 PDIRTLEE
+368 PDIKTLEE
-376 YNKKYCTIARYSFK
+376 YNSRYCTIARYTFK
-390 NIRLREEKPIPYIPQ
+390 NIHLRDEKPIPYIPQ
-405 SKCLALGNDRE
+405 SKCLALGDDRK
-416 IYNGRILHADCLT
+416 IYNGRILHADFLT
-429 ISMTNIDYDIVK
+429 ISMTNIDFDIVR
-441 EQYIYD
+441 EQYEYD

-457 RKGLLPK
+457 RKGPLPK

-484 EHYYEY
+484 DHYYEY

-525 TEEEMEEALDKYYKN
+525 TEEEMKEALDKYYKN

-565 NIAGLDAIYCD
+565 NIAGLDTIYCD
-576 TDSVKFIGNHDK
+576 TDSVKFIGNHDR
-588 EFEAYNERLNREC
+588 EFEAYNERLNKEC
-601 LEKGVI
+601 EEKGI
-607 NYAEVNGKRYYMGIF
+607 RNYTEVNGKRFYMGIF

-642 QNGRL
+642 QNGKL

-653 LSKKKGAEELEKKG
+653 LSKKKGAEELERKG

-682 RTIAQYNSAKV
+682 RTIAQYNSAEV
-693 HDITVDDC
+693 HDITVDGC

-713 TTYTLGISDT
+713 TTYTLGITDT

-729 RLQGE
+729 RLQGDNDYE

>member
-1 MIIIYYHDKNLSP
+1 
-14 HPSEN
+14 
-19 LNFTSQFLILKF
+19 
-31 YFLKFD
+31 
-37 LIQKG
+37 
-42 GNGIIRIQ
+42 
-50 YREEGSRMYVRCDCQ
+50 MYIRCDTQ

-71 VQYAYMWNE
+71 IQYAYKWNE

-95 HKMYQRHPMTF
+95 HKLYQRHPMTF
-106 DIETSKIPKDNEG
+106 DIETSKIPKDNDG

-124 MYIWQVCIEGN
+124 MYIWQICIEGN

-144 LQEFMKN
+144 LQEFMEK
-151 VINAYKLSEE
+151 VVNAYKLSEE

-182 KFVDVFAMASRSILT
+182 NFTDVFAMASRSILT

-227 HYKGIDDLD
+227 HYKGVDDLD
-236 YSTVRTPDTPLTEVE
+236 YATVRTPETSLTEVE
-251 LGYCFNDVKGLYECV
+251 YGYCFNDVKGLYECV

-285 VRRDCRHAMNK
+285 VRRDCRKAMNK

-337 KNVGSYDLSS
+337 KKVGSYDLSS

-356 YYPLGKWNYGVI
+356 EYPLGKWNYGVI
-368 PDIRTLEE
+368 PDIKTLEE
-376 YNKKYCTIARYSFK
+376 YNRKYCTIARYTFK
-390 NIRLREEKPIPYIPQ
+390 NIRLRDEKPIPYIPQ
-405 SKCLALGNDRE
+405 SKCLALGDDRE
-416 IYNGRILHADCLT
+416 IYNGRVLYADFLT
-429 ISMTNIDYDIVK
+429 ISMTNIDFDIVR
-441 EQYIYD
+441 EQYVYD
-447 EIAVEEFHYS
+447 ELAVEEFHYT

-525 TEEEMEEALDKYYKN
+525 TEEEMQEALDKYYKN

-565 NIAGLDAIYCD
+565 NIAGLDTIYCD
-576 TDSVKFIGNHDK
+576 TDSVKYIGDHDR

-601 LEKGVI
+601 FEKGVV
-607 NYAEVNGKRYYMGIF
+607 NYAEVNGKRFYMGIF
-622 DKEKG
+622 DKENG

-642 QNGRL
+642 QNGKL

-682 RTIAQYNSAKV
+682 RTIAQYNSEKV
-693 HDITVDDC
+693 HDITVNGC

-713 TTYTLGISDT
+713 TTYTLGITDT

-729 RLQGE
+729 RLQGNNDLDIIERLQGDNDYE

>member
-1 MIIIYYHDKNLSP
+1 
-14 HPSEN
+14 
-19 LNFTSQFLILKF
+19 
-31 YFLKFD
+31 
-37 LIQKG
+37 
-42 GNGIIRIQ
+42 
-50 YREEGSRMYVRCDCQ
+50 MYIRCDTQ

-71 VQYAYMWNE
+71 IQYAYYWNE
-80 FPFEILKKD
+80 FPFDILKKD

-106 DIETSKIPKDNEG
+106 DIETSKIPTDDEG

-144 LQEFMKN
+144 LQEFMEK
-151 VINAYKLSEE
+151 VVNAYKLSEG

-172 FEFQFIQDYF
+172 FEFQFIQDF
-182 KFVDVFAMASRSILT
+182 FNFTDVFAMASRSILT

-236 YSTVRTPDTPLTEVE
+236 YATVRTPDTPLTEVE
-251 LGYCFNDVKGLYECV
+251 YGYCFNDVKGLYECV

-285 VRRDCRHAMNK
+285 VRRDCRNAMNK

-324 NTAGDRYLTNLIL
+324 NTASDRYLTNLIL
-337 KNVGSYDLSS
+337 KLVGSYDLSS

-356 YYPLGKWNYGVI
+356 EYPLGKWNYGII
-368 PDIRTLEE
+368 PDLKTLEE
-376 YNKKYCTIARYSFK
+376 YNSRYCTIARYTFK
-390 NIRLREEKPIPYIPQ
+390 HIHLRDEKPIPYIPQ
-405 SKCLALGNDRE
+405 SKCLALGDDRE
-416 IYNGRILHADCLT
+416 IYNGRILHADFLT
-429 ISMTNIDYDIVK
+429 ISMTNIDFDIVK
-441 EQYIYD
+441 EQYKYD
-447 EIAVEEFHYS
+447 DLAVEEFHYS

-478 KLKGDE
+478 ELKGDE

-509 NTEIEYHDG
+509 NTEIVYHDG
-518 EYTEKKM
+518 EYIEKKM
-525 TEEEMEEALDKYYKN
+525 TEEEMQEALDKYYKN

-565 NIAGLDAIYCD
+565 NIAGLDTIYCD

-588 EFEAYNERLNREC
+588 EFESYNERLNKEC
-601 LEKGVI
+601 EEKGI
-607 NYAEVNGKRYYMGIF
+607 RNYTEVNGKRYYMGIF

-642 QNGRL
+642 QNGKL

-682 RTIAQYNSAKV
+682 RTIAQYNSAEV
-693 HDITVDDC
+693 HDITVNGC

-713 TTYTLGISDT
+713 TTYTLGITDT

-729 RLQGE
+729 RLQGGNDYE

>member
-1 MIIIYYHDKNLSP
+1 
-14 HPSEN
+14 
-19 LNFTSQFLILKF
+19 
-31 YFLKFD
+31 
-37 LIQKG
+37 
-42 GNGIIRIQ
+42 
-50 YREEGSRMYVRCDCQ
+50 MYIKCDCQ

-71 VQYAYMWNE
+71 IQYAYYWNE

-106 DIETSKIPKDNEG
+106 DIETSKIPTDDDG

-124 MYIWQVCIEGN
+124 MYIWQICIEGN
-135 VVFGRRWEE
+135 VVLGRRWEE

-151 VINAYKLSEE
+151 VINAYKLSEG

-227 HYKGIDDLD
+227 HYKGVDDLD
-236 YSTVRTPDTPLTEVE
+236 YETVRTPDTELTEVE
-251 LGYCFNDVKGLYECV
+251 YGYCFNDVKGLYECV

-285 VRRDCRHAMNK
+285 VRRDCRNAMNK

-324 NTAGDRYLTNLIL
+324 NTASDRYLTNLIL
-337 KNVGSYDLSS
+337 KIVGSYDLSS

-356 YYPLGKWNYGVI
+356 EYPLGKWNYGVI
-368 PDIRTLEE
+368 PDIKTLEE
-376 YNKKYCTIARYSFK
+376 YNSKYCTIARYTFK
-390 NIRLREEKPIPYIPQ
+390 NIRLRDEKPIPYIPQ
-405 SKCLALGNDRE
+405 SKCLALGDDRE
-416 IYNGRILHADCLT
+416 IYNGRILHADFLT

-441 EQYIYD
+441 EQYEYD
-447 EIAVEEFHYS
+447 EIAVEEYHYS

-525 TEEEMEEALDKYYKN
+525 TEEEMQEALDKYYKN

-565 NIAGLDAIYCD
+565 NIAGLDTIYCD
-576 TDSVKFIGNHDK
+576 TDSVKFIGNHDR
-588 EFEAYNERLNREC
+588 EFEAYNERLNKEC
-601 LEKGVI
+601 EEKGI
-607 NYAEVNGKRYYMGIF
+607 RNYTEVNGKRYYMGIF

-642 QNGRL
+642 QNGKL

-682 RTIAQYNSAKV
+682 RTIAQYNSAEV
-693 HDITVDDC
+693 HDITVDGC

-713 TTYTLGISDT
+713 TTYTLGITDT

-729 RLQGE
+729 RLQGDIDYE

>member
-1 MIIIYYHDKNLSP
+1 
-14 HPSEN
+14 
-19 LNFTSQFLILKF
+19 
-31 YFLKFD
+31 
-37 LIQKG
+37 
-42 GNGIIRIQ
+42 
-50 YREEGSRMYVRCDCQ
+50 MYIKCDCQ
-65 LKSTRC
+65 LKTTRC
-71 VQYAYMWNE
+71 IQYAYYWNE

-95 HKMYQRHPMTF
+95 HKIYQIHPMTF
-106 DIETSKIPKDNEG
+106 DIETSKIPTDDVG
-119 HYEAF
+119 HYQAF
-124 MYIWQVCIEGN
+124 MYVWQVCIEGN

-151 VINAYKLSEE
+151 VVNAYKLSED

-182 KFVDVFAMASRSILT
+182 KFTDVFAMASRSILT

-227 HYKGIDDLD
+227 HYKGVDDLD
-236 YSTVRTPDTPLTEVE
+236 YATVRTPDTPLTEIE
-251 LGYCFNDVKGLYECV
+251 YGYCFNDVKGLYECV

-285 VRRDCRHAMNK
+285 VRRDCRKAMNK
-296 NKNNRKMFLRSRLTL
+296 NKDNRKMFLRSRLTL

-324 NTAGDRYLTNLIL
+324 NTASDRYLTNLIL
-337 KNVGSYDLSS
+337 KIVGSYDLSS

-356 YYPLGKWNYGVI
+356 EYPLGKWNYGVI
-368 PDIRTLEE
+368 PDIKTLEE
-376 YNKKYCTIARYSFK
+376 YNSKYCTIARYSFK

-416 IYNGRILHADCLT
+416 IYNGRILHADFLT
-429 ISMTNIDYDIVK
+429 ISMTNIDFDIVK
-441 EQYIYD
+441 EQYEYD

-478 KLKGDE
+478 ELKGDE

-525 TEEEMEEALDKYYKN
+525 NEEEMQEALDKYYKN

-565 NIAGLDAIYCD
+565 NIAGLDTIYCD

-588 EFEAYNERLNREC
+588 EFEAYNERLNKEC
-601 LEKGVI
+601 EEKGI
-607 NYAEVNGKRYYMGIF
+607 RNYTEVNGKRYYMGIF

-642 QNGRL
+642 QNGKL

-682 RTIAQYNSAKV
+682 RTIAQYNSAEI
-693 HDITVDDC
+693 HDITVNGC

-713 TTYTLGISDT
+713 TTYTLGITDT
-723 MLDIIE
+723 MLDIIQ
-729 RLQGE
+729 RLQA

>member
-1 MIIIYYHDKNLSP
+1 M
-14 HPSEN
+14 
-19 LNFTSQFLILKF
+19 
-31 YFLKFD
+31 
-37 LIQKG
+37 KG
-42 GNGIIRIQ
+42 RQ
-50 YREEGSRMYVRCDCQ
+50 SMYIRCDTQ
-65 LKSTRC
+65 LKTTRC
-71 VQYAYMWNE
+71 IQYAYQWNE
-80 FPFEILKKD
+80 FPFDILKKD

-106 DIETSKIPKDNEG
+106 DIETSKIPKDNDG
-119 HYEAF
+119 HYESF

-144 LQEFMKN
+144 LLQFMQK
-151 VINAYKLSEE
+151 VVNAYKLSEG

-172 FEFQFIQDYF
+172 FEFQFIQDF
-182 KFVDVFAMASRSILT
+182 FNFTDVFAMASRSILT

-236 YSTVRTPDTPLTEVE
+236 YSTVRTPDTPLSEVE
-251 LGYCFNDVKGLYECV
+251 YGYCFNDVKGLYECV

-285 VRRDCRHAMNK
+285 VRRDCRNAMNK

-324 NTAGDRYLTNLIL
+324 NTASDRYLTNLIL
-337 KNVGSYDLSS
+337 KIVGSYDLSS

-356 YYPLGKWNYGVI
+356 EYPLGKWNYGVI
-368 PDIRTLEE
+368 PDIKTLEE
-376 YNKKYCTIARYSFK
+376 YNSKYCTIARYTFK
-390 NIRLREEKPIPYIPQ
+390 NIRLRDEKPIPYIPQ
-405 SKCLALGNDRE
+405 SKCLALGDDRE
-416 IYNGRILHADCLT
+416 IYNGRILHADFLT
-429 ISMTNIDYDIVK
+429 ISMTNIDFDIVK
-441 EQYIYD
+441 EQYEYD
-447 EIAVEEFHYS
+447 ELAVEEFHYS

-565 NIAGLDAIYCD
+565 NIAGLDTIYCD

-588 EFEAYNERLNREC
+588 EFEAYNERLNKEC
-601 LEKGVI
+601 EEKGI
-607 NYAEVNGKRYYMGIF
+607 RNYTEVNGKRFYMGIF

-642 QNGRL
+642 QNGKL

-653 LSKKKGAEELEKKG
+653 LSKKKGAEELERKG

-682 RTIAQYNSAKV
+682 RTIAQYNKAKV
-693 HDITVDDC
+693 HDITVNGC

-713 TTYTLGISDT
+713 TTYTLGITDT

-729 RLQGE
+729 RLQGDIDYE

>member
-1 MIIIYYHDKNLSP
+1 
-14 HPSEN
+14 
-19 LNFTSQFLILKF
+19 
-31 YFLKFD
+31 
-37 LIQKG
+37 
-42 GNGIIRIQ
+42 
-50 YREEGSRMYVRCDCQ
+50 MYIRCDCQ

-71 VQYAYMWNE
+71 IQYAYYWNE
-80 FPFEILKKD
+80 FPFDILKKD

-106 DIETSKIPKDNEG
+106 DIETSKIPKDNDG

-144 LQEFMKN
+144 LQEFMEK
-151 VINAYKLSEE
+151 VVNAYKLSEE

-227 HYKGIDDLD
+227 HYKGVDDL
-236 YSTVRTPDTPLTEVE
+236 YYETVRTPDTQLTEVE
-251 LGYCFNDVKGLYECV
+251 YGYCFNDVKGLYECV

-285 VRRDCRHAMNK
+285 VRRDCRNAMNK

-324 NTAGDRYLTNLIL
+324 NTASDRYLTNLIL
-337 KNVGSYDLSS
+337 KSVGSYDLSS

-356 YYPLGKWNYGVI
+356 EYPLGKWNYGVI
-368 PDIRTLEE
+368 PDIKTLEE
-376 YNKKYCTIARYSFK
+376 YNSKYCTIARYSFK
-390 NIRLREEKPIPYIPQ
+390 NIRLRDEKPIPYIPQ
-405 SKCLALGNDRE
+405 SKCLALGDARE
-416 IYNGRILHADCLT
+416 IYNGRILHADFLT
-429 ISMTNIDYDIVK
+429 ISMTNIDFDIVR
-441 EQYIYD
+441 EQYEYD

-525 TEEEMEEALDKYYKN
+525 TEEEMQEALDKYYKN

-565 NIAGLDAIYCD
+565 NIAGLDTIYCD
-576 TDSVKFIGNHDK
+576 TDSVKYIGEHDR
-588 EFEAYNERLNREC
+588 EFEAYNERLNKEC
-601 LEKGVI
+601 EERGIK
-607 NYAEVNGKRYYMGIF
+607 NYAEVNGKRFYMGIF

-642 QNGRL
+642 QNGKL

-653 LSKKKGAEELEKKG
+653 LSKKKGAEELERKG
-667 GLRRFQRNEVFYNSG
+667 GLRRFQKNEVFYNSG
-682 RTIAQYNSAKV
+682 RTIAQYNSADV
-693 HDITVDDC
+693 HDITVDGC

-713 TTYTLGISDT
+713 TTYTLGITDT

-729 RLQGE
+729 RLQGDIDYE

>member
-1 MIIIYYHDKNLSP
+1 
-14 HPSEN
+14 
-19 LNFTSQFLILKF
+19 
-31 YFLKFD
+31 
-37 LIQKG
+37 
-42 GNGIIRIQ
+42 
-50 YREEGSRMYVRCDCQ
+50 MYIRCDTQ

-71 VQYAYMWNE
+71 IQYAYYWNE
-80 FPFEILKKD
+80 FPFDILKKD

-106 DIETSKIPKDNEG
+106 DIETSKIPTDNEG
-119 HYEAF
+119 HYQAF

-135 VVFGRRWEE
+135 VVFGRHWEE
-144 LQEFMKN
+144 LQEFMEK
-151 VINAYKLSEE
+151 VVNAYKLSEE

-182 KFVDVFAMASRSILT
+182 KFTDVFATASRSILT

-222 TPNTL
+222 THNTL

-236 YSTVRTPDTPLTEVE
+236 YATVRTPDTPLNEIE

-285 VRRDCRHAMNK
+285 VRRDCRKAMNK

-337 KNVGSYDLSS
+337 KKVGSYDLSS

-356 YYPLGKWNYGVI
+356 EYPLGKWNYGVI
-368 PDIRTLEE
+368 PDIKTLEE
-376 YNKKYCTIARYSFK
+376 YNMKYCTIARYTFK
-390 NIRLREEKPIPYIPQ
+390 NIRLKDEKPIPYIPQ
-405 SKCLALGNDRE
+405 SKCLSLGDDRE
-416 IYNGRILHADCLT
+416 IYNGRILHADILT
-429 ISMTNIDYDIVK
+429 ISMTNIDFDIVR
-441 EQYIYD
+441 EEYVYD

-525 TEEEMEEALDKYYKN
+525 SEEEMQEALDKYYKN

-565 NIAGLDAIYCD
+565 NIAGLDTIYCD
-576 TDSVKFIGNHDK
+576 TDSVKYIGNHDR
-588 EFEAYNERLNREC
+588 EFEEYNERLNKEC
-601 LEKGVI
+601 EEKGI
-607 NYAEVNGKRYYMGIF
+607 RNYAEVNGKRYYMGNF
-622 DKEKG
+622 DKEPG
-627 YDEFITLGAKKYAFL
+627 YDEFITLGAKKYAFI
-642 QNGRL
+642 QNGKL

-693 HDITVDDC
+693 HDITVDGC

-729 RLQGE
+729 RLQGD

>member
-1 MIIIYYHDKNLSP
+1 
-14 HPSEN
+14 
-19 LNFTSQFLILKF
+19 
-31 YFLKFD
+31 
-37 LIQKG
+37 
-42 GNGIIRIQ
+42 
-50 YREEGSRMYVRCDCQ
+50 MYIKCDCQ

-71 VQYAYMWNE
+71 IQYAYKWNE

-106 DIETSKIPKDNEG
+106 DIETSKIPKDNDG
-119 HYEAF
+119 HYESF

-151 VINAYKLSEE
+151 VVNAYKLSED

-182 KFVDVFAMASRSILT
+182 KFTDVFAMASRSILT

-227 HYKGIDDLD
+227 HYKGVDDLD
-236 YSTVRTPDTPLTEVE
+236 YATVRTPDTPLTEVE
-251 LGYCFNDVKGLYECV
+251 YGYCFNDVKGLYECV

-285 VRRDCRHAMNK
+285 VRRDCRNAMNK

-324 NTAGDRYLTNLIL
+324 NTASDRYLTNLIL
-337 KNVGSYDLSS
+337 KLVGSYDLSS

-356 YYPLGKWNYGVI
+356 EYPLGKWNYGVI
-368 PDIRTLEE
+368 PDIKTLEE
-376 YNKKYCTIARYSFK
+376 YNSKYCTIARYTFK
-390 NIRLREEKPIPYIPQ
+390 NIHLRDEKPIPYIPQ
-405 SKCLALGNDRE
+405 SKCLALGDDRE
-416 IYNGRILHADCLT
+416 IYNGRILHADFLT
-429 ISMTNIDYDIVK
+429 ISMTNIDFDIVK
-441 EQYIYD
+441 EQYEYD
-447 EIAVEEFHYS
+447 ELAVEEFHYS

-490 MKSKNKLNSIYG
+490 MKAKNKLNSIYG

-518 EYTEKKM
+518 EYIEKKM
-525 TEEEMEEALDKYYKN
+525 TEEEMQEALDKYYKN

-565 NIAGLDAIYCD
+565 NIAGLDTIYCD

-588 EFEAYNERLNREC
+588 EFEEYNERLNKEC
-601 LEKGVI
+601 EEKGI
-607 NYAEVNGKRYYMGIF
+607 RNYTEVNGKRFYMGIF

-642 QNGRL
+642 QQGKL

-682 RTIAQYNSAKV
+682 RTIAQYNSAEV
-693 HDITVDDC
+693 HDITVNGC

-713 TTYTLGISDT
+713 TTYTLGITDT

-729 RLQGE
+729 RL

>member
-1 MIIIYYHDKNLSP
+1 
-14 HPSEN
+14 
-19 LNFTSQFLILKF
+19 
-31 YFLKFD
+31 
-37 LIQKG
+37 
-42 GNGIIRIQ
+42 
-50 YREEGSRMYVRCDCQ
+50 MYIRCDCQ
-65 LKSTRC
+65 LKTTRC
-71 VQYAYMWNE
+71 LQYAYRYDE
-80 FPFEILKKD
+80 FPFDILKKD

-95 HKMYQRHPMTF
+95 HKMYQRKPMTF
-106 DIETSKIPKDNEG
+106 DIETSKIPTDEG
-119 HYEAF
+119 HYQAF

-144 LQEFMKN
+144 LQEFMQK
-151 VINAYKLSEE
+151 VVDAYKLSEG

-182 KFVDVFAMASRSILT
+182 NFTDVFAMASRSILT
-197 AKTAHL
+197 AKTPHL

-227 HYKGIDDLD
+227 HYKGVDDLD

-296 NKNNRKMFLRSRLTL
+296 NKNNRKMFLRSRLSL

-356 YYPLGKWNYGVI
+356 DYPLGKWNYGVI
-368 PDIRTLEE
+368 RNLETLEE
-376 YNKKYCTIARYSFK
+376 YNKKYCTIARYTFK
-390 NIRLREEKPIPYIPQ
+390 NIRLRDEKPIPYIPQ
-405 SKCLALGNDRE
+405 SKCLALGDDRE
-416 IYNGRILHADCLT
+416 IYNGRILHADFLT
-429 ISMTNIDYDIVK
+429 ISMTNIDFDIVK
-441 EQYIYD
+441 EQYEYD

-525 TEEEMEEALDKYYKN
+525 TEEEMQEALDKYYKN
-540 HRSFLNYSWG
+540 RRSFLNYSWG

-565 NIAGLDAIYCD
+565 NIAGLDTIYCD
-576 TDSVKFIGNHDK
+576 TDSVKYIGDHDK

-601 LEKGVI
+601 LEKGVV

-622 DKEKG
+622 DKERG
-627 YDEFITLGAKKYAFL
+627 YEEFITLGAKKYAFIQRNKEGEL
-642 QNGRL
+642 EL

-667 GLRRFQRNEVFYNSG
+667 GLKRFQRNEVFYNSG

-693 HDITVDDC
+693 HNITVNGC

-729 RLQGE
+729 RLQGD

>member
-1 MIIIYYHDKNLSP
+1 MYII
-14 HPSEN
+14 
-19 LNFTSQFLILKF
+19 
-31 YFLKFD
+31 
-37 LIQKG
+37 
-42 GNGIIRIQ
+42 
-50 YREEGSRMYVRCDCQ
+50 CDCQ
-65 LKSTRC
+65 LKTTRC
-71 VQYAYMWNE
+71 IQYAYYWNE
-80 FPFEILKKD
+80 FPFDILKKD

-106 DIETSKIPKDNEG
+106 DIETSKIPKDNDG

-151 VINAYKLSEE
+151 VVNAYKLSEG

-182 KFVDVFAMASRSILT
+182 NFTDVFAMASRSILT

-236 YSTVRTPDTPLTEVE
+236 YATVRTPDTSLTEVE

-356 YYPLGKWNYGVI
+356 DYPLGKWNYGVI

-376 YNKKYCTIARYSFK
+376 YNRKYCTIARYTFK
-390 NIRLREEKPIPYIPQ
+390 NIRLRDEKPIPYIPQ

-429 ISMTNIDYDIVK
+429 ISMTNIDFDIVK
-441 EQYIYD
+441 EQYVYD

-464 ELRDTIMYYFEKKS
+464 ELRNTIMYYFEKKS

-525 TEEEMEEALDKYYKN
+525 TEEEMKEALDKYYKN

-565 NIAGLDAIYCD
+565 NIAGLDTIYCD
-576 TDSVKFIGNHDK
+576 TDSVKYIGIHDK
-588 EFEAYNERLNREC
+588 EFEEYNIRLNKEC
-601 LEKGVI
+601 EEKGI
-607 NYAEVNGKRYYMGIF
+607 KNYAEVNGKRYYMGIF
-622 DKEKG
+622 DKENG

-642 QNGRL
+642 QNGKL

-653 LSKKKGAEELEKKG
+653 LSKKKGAVELEKKG

-682 RTIAQYNSAKV
+682 RTIAQYNSEKV
-693 HDITVDDC
+693 HDITVDGC

>member
-1 MIIIYYHDKNLSP
+1 
-14 HPSEN
+14 
-19 LNFTSQFLILKF
+19 
-31 YFLKFD
+31 
-37 LIQKG
+37 
-42 GNGIIRIQ
+42 
-50 YREEGSRMYVRCDCQ
+50 MYIRCDTQ

-71 VQYAYMWNE
+71 IQYAYQWNE

-106 DIETSKIPKDNEG
+106 DIETSKIPTDDEG
-119 HYEAF
+119 HYQAF

-151 VINAYKLSEE
+151 VVNAYKLSEE

-227 HYKGIDDLD
+227 HYKGVDDLD
-236 YSTVRTPDTPLTEVE
+236 YATVRTPDTPLTEVE
-251 LGYCFNDVKGLYECV
+251 YGYCFNDVKGLYECV

-285 VRRDCRHAMNK
+285 VRRDCRNAMNK

-324 NTAGDRYLTNLIL
+324 NTASDRYLTNLIL
-337 KNVGSYDLSS
+337 KIVGSYDLSS

-356 YYPLGKWNYGVI
+356 EYPLGKWNYGVI
-368 PDIRTLEE
+368 PDIKTLEE
-376 YNKKYCTIARYSFK
+376 YNSKYCTIARYTFK
-390 NIRLREEKPIPYIPQ
+390 NIRLRDEKPIPYIPQ
-405 SKCLALGNDRE
+405 SKCLALGDDRE
-416 IYNGRILHADCLT
+416 IYNGRILHADFLT

-441 EQYIYD
+441 EQYEYD

-478 KLKGDE
+478 ELKGDE

-525 TEEEMEEALDKYYKN
+525 TEEEMQEALDKYYKN

-565 NIAGLDAIYCD
+565 NIAGLDTIYCD
-576 TDSVKFIGNHDK
+576 TDSVKFIGNHDR
-588 EFEAYNERLNREC
+588 EFEEYNERLNKEC
-601 LEKGVI
+601 EEKGI
-607 NYAEVNGKRYYMGIF
+607 RNYTEVNGKRFYMGIF

-642 QNGRL
+642 QQGKL

-682 RTIAQYNSAKV
+682 RTIAQYNSADV
-693 HDITVDDC
+693 HDITVDGC

-713 TTYTLGISDT
+713 TTYTLGITDT

-729 RLQGE
+729 RLQGDNDYE

>member
-1 MIIIYYHDKNLSP
+1 
-14 HPSEN
+14 
-19 LNFTSQFLILKF
+19 
-31 YFLKFD
+31 
-37 LIQKG
+37 
-42 GNGIIRIQ
+42 
-50 YREEGSRMYVRCDCQ
+50 MYIRCDCQ

-71 VQYAYMWNE
+71 IQYAYKWNE

-106 DIETSKIPKDNEG
+106 DIETSKIPKDNDG

-124 MYIWQVCIEGN
+124 MYIWQICIEGN

-144 LQEFMKN
+144 LQKFMEK
-151 VINAYKLSEE
+151 VVNAYKLSEN

-172 FEFQFIQDYF
+172 FEFQFIQDFF
-182 KFVDVFAMASRSILT
+182 KFTDVFAMASRSILT

-227 HYKGIDDLD
+227 HYKGVDDLD
-236 YSTVRTPDTPLTEVE
+236 YSTVRTPDTTLTEVE

-296 NKNNRKMFLRSRLTL
+296 NKNNRKMFLRSRLSL

-337 KNVGSYDLSS
+337 KKVGSYDISS

-356 YYPLGKWNYGVI
+356 EYPLGKWNYGVI
-368 PDIRTLEE
+368 PDIKTLEE
-376 YNKKYCTIARYSFK
+376 YNRKYCTIARYTFK

-405 SKCLALGNDRE
+405 SKCLALGDDRE
-416 IYNGRILHADCLT
+416 IYNGRILHADFLT
-429 ISMTNIDYDIVK
+429 ISMTNIDFDIIK
-441 EQYIYD
+441 EQYEYD
-447 EIAVEEFHYS
+447 ELAVEEFHYS

-525 TEEEMEEALDKYYKN
+525 TEEEMQEALDKYYKN

-565 NIAGLDAIYCD
+565 NIAGLDTIYCD
-576 TDSVKFIGNHDK
+576 TDSVKYIGEYDR

-601 LEKGVI
+601 LEKGVV
-607 NYAEVNGKRYYMGIF
+607 NYAEVNGKRFYMGIF
-622 DKEKG
+622 DKEHG

-642 QNGRL
+642 QNGKL

-693 HDITVDDC
+693 HDITVDGC

-723 MLDIIE
+723 MLNIIE
-729 RLQGE
+729 RLQGD

>member
-1 MIIIYYHDKNLSP
+1 
-14 HPSEN
+14 
-19 LNFTSQFLILKF
+19 
-31 YFLKFD
+31 
-37 LIQKG
+37 
-42 GNGIIRIQ
+42 
-50 YREEGSRMYVRCDCQ
+50 MYIRCDTQ

-71 VQYAYMWNE
+71 IQYAYYWNE

-106 DIETSKIPKDNEG
+106 DIETSKIPTDDEG
-119 HYEAF
+119 HYQAF

-144 LQEFMKN
+144 LQEFMEK
-151 VINAYKLSEE
+151 VVNAYKLSDG

-182 KFVDVFAMASRSILT
+182 KFTDVFAMASRSILT

-214 SLAKFIEN
+214 SLSKFIEN

-227 HYKGIDDLD
+227 HYKGVDDLD
-236 YSTVRTPDTPLTEVE
+236 YATVRTPDTELTEIE
-251 LGYCFNDVKGLYECV
+251 YGYCFNDVKGLYECV
-266 MELLKE
+266 LELLKE

-285 VRRDCRHAMNK
+285 VRRDCRKAMNK
-296 NKNNRKMFLRSRLTL
+296 NKDNRKMFLRSRLTL

-324 NTAGDRYLTNLIL
+324 NTASDRYLTNLIL
-337 KNVGSYDLSS
+337 KIVGSYDLSS

-356 YYPLGKWNYGVI
+356 EYPLGKWNYGVI
-368 PDIRTLEE
+368 PDLKTLEE
-376 YNKKYCTIARYSFK
+376 YNSKYCTIARYTFK
-390 NIRLREEKPIPYIPQ
+390 NIRLRDEKPIPYVPQ
-405 SKCLALGNDRE
+405 SKCLALGDDRE
-416 IYNGRILHADCLT
+416 IYNGRILHADFLT
-429 ISMTNIDYDIVK
+429 ISMTNIDFDIVK
-441 EQYIYD
+441 EQYEYD
-447 EIAVEEFHYS
+447 ELAVEEFHYS

-478 KLKGDE
+478 ELKGDE

-509 NTEIEYHDG
+509 NTVIEYNDG

-525 TEEEMEEALDKYYKN
+525 TEEEMQEALDKYYKN

-565 NIAGLDAIYCD
+565 NIAGLDTIYCD
-576 TDSVKFIGNHDK
+576 TDSVKFIGNHDN
-588 EFEAYNERLNREC
+588 EFEAYNERLNKEC
-601 LEKGVI
+601 EEKGI
-607 NYAEVNGKRYYMGIF
+607 RNYTEVNGKRYYMGIF

-642 QNGRL
+642 QNGKL

-682 RTIAQYNSAKV
+682 RTIAQYNSADV
-693 HDITVDDC
+693 HDITVNGC

-713 TTYTLGISDT
+713 TTYTLGITDT

-729 RLQGE
+729 RLQGDIDYE

>member
-1 MIIIYYHDKNLSP
+1 
-14 HPSEN
+14 
-19 LNFTSQFLILKF
+19 
-31 YFLKFD
+31 
-37 LIQKG
+37 
-42 GNGIIRIQ
+42 
-50 YREEGSRMYVRCDCQ
+50 MYVRCDCQ

-71 VQYAYMWNE
+71 IQYAYRWNE

-106 DIETSKIPKDNEG
+106 DIETSKIPKDNDG
-119 HYEAF
+119 HYESF

-144 LQEFMKN
+144 LQEFMKK
-151 VINAYKLSEE
+151 VVNAYKLSEG

-182 KFVDVFAMASRSILT
+182 NFTDVFAMASRSILT

-311 LQYKLLRECFRGG
+311 LQYKLLKECFRGG

-347 SYPFQMIAR
+347 SYPYQMIAR
-356 YYPLGKWNYGVI
+356 DYPLGKWNYGVI
-368 PDIRTLEE
+368 PDIMTLEE

-390 NIRLREEKPIPYIPQ
+390 NIRLRDEKPIPYIPQ
-405 SKCLALGNDRE
+405 SKCLALGEDRE
-416 IYNGRILHADCLT
+416 IYNGRILHADLLT
-429 ISMTNIDYDIVK
+429 ISMTNIDFDIVK
-441 EQYIYD
+441 EQYEYD

-490 MKSKNKLNSIYG
+490 IKSKNKLNSIYG

-525 TEEEMEEALDKYYKN
+525 TEEEMQEALDKYYKN

-565 NIAGLDAIYCD
+565 NIAGLDTVYCD
-576 TDSVKFIGNHDK
+576 TDSVKYIGVHEK
-588 EFEAYNERLNREC
+588 EFEEYNIRLNKEC
-601 LEKGVI
+601 EEKGI
-607 NYAEVNGKRYYMGIF
+607 KNYAEVNGKRYYMGIF
-622 DKEKG
+622 DKENG
-627 YDEFITLGAKKYAFL
+627 YDEFITLGAKKYAYL
-642 QNGRL
+642 QNGKI

-693 HDITVDDC
+693 HDITVNGC

-729 RLQGE
+729 RLQGDRDYEEENK

>member
-1 MIIIYYHDKNLSP
+1 
-14 HPSEN
+14 
-19 LNFTSQFLILKF
+19 
-31 YFLKFD
+31 
-37 LIQKG
+37 
-42 GNGIIRIQ
+42 
-50 YREEGSRMYVRCDCQ
+50 MYIRCDTQ

-71 VQYAYMWNE
+71 IQYAYYWNE

-106 DIETSKIPKDNEG
+106 DIETSKIPTDDEG
-119 HYEAF
+119 HYQAF
-124 MYIWQVCIEGN
+124 MYIWQICIEGN

-144 LQEFMKN
+144 LQEFMEK
-151 VINAYKLSEE
+151 VVNAYKLSE

-182 KFVDVFAMASRSILT
+182 NFTDVFAMASRSILT

-222 TPNTL
+222 TPNTM
-227 HYKGIDDLD
+227 HYKGVDDLD
-236 YSTVRTPDTPLTEVE
+236 YATVRTPDTPLNEVE

-285 VRRDCRHAMNK
+285 VRRDCRKAMNR

-337 KNVGSYDLSS
+337 NNVGSYDLSS

-356 YYPLGKWNYGVI
+356 EYPLGKWNYGVI
-368 PDIRTLEE
+368 PDIKTLEE
-376 YNKKYCTIARYSFK
+376 YNRKYCTIARYTFK
-390 NIRLREEKPIPYIPQ
+390 NIRLRDEKPIPYIPQ
-405 SKCLALGNDRE
+405 SKCLALGDDRE
-416 IYNGRILHADCLT
+416 IYNGRILHADILT
-429 ISMTNIDYDIVK
+429 ISMTNIDFEIVK
-441 EQYIYD
+441 EQYVYD
-447 EIAVEEFHYS
+447 EIAVEEFHYT

-478 KLKGDE
+478 MLKGDE

-525 TEEEMEEALDKYYKN
+525 SEEEMEEAIDKYYKN

-565 NIAGLDAIYCD
+565 NIAGLDTIYCD
-576 TDSVKFIGNHDK
+576 TDSVKYIGDHDK
-588 EFEAYNERLNREC
+588 EFEAYNERLNNEC
-601 LEKGVI
+601 EEKGI
-607 NYAEVNGKRYYMGIF
+607 KNYAEVNGKRFYMGIF

-642 QNGRL
+642 QNGKL

-653 LSKKKGAEELEKKG
+653 LSKKKGAKELEKKG

-693 HDITVDDC
+693 HDITVNGC

-729 RLQGE
+729 RLQGDRDNEKEKINGKKNREVRAEAEGKAGREN

>member
-1 MIIIYYHDKNLSP
+1 
-14 HPSEN
+14 
-19 LNFTSQFLILKF
+19 
-31 YFLKFD
+31 
-37 LIQKG
+37 
-42 GNGIIRIQ
+42 
-50 YREEGSRMYVRCDCQ
+50 MYIKCDCQ

-71 VQYAYMWNE
+71 IQYAYYWNE
-80 FPFEILKKD
+80 FPFDILKKD

-106 DIETSKIPKDNEG
+106 DIETSKIPTDDEG
-119 HYEAF
+119 HYQAF

-151 VINAYKLSEE
+151 VVNAYKLSEE

-227 HYKGIDDLD
+227 HYKGVDDLD
-236 YSTVRTPDTPLTEVE
+236 YATVRTPDTELTEVE
-251 LGYCFNDVKGLYECV
+251 YGYCFNDVKGLYECV

-285 VRRDCRHAMNK
+285 VRRDCRNAMNK

-324 NTAGDRYLTNLIL
+324 NTASDRYLTNLIL
-337 KNVGSYDLSS
+337 KIVGSYDLSS

-356 YYPLGKWNYGVI
+356 EYPLGKWNYGVI
-368 PDIRTLEE
+368 PDIKTLEE
-376 YNKKYCTIARYSFK
+376 YNSKYCTIARYSFK
-390 NIRLREEKPIPYIPQ
+390 NIHLRDEKPIPYIPQ
-405 SKCLALGNDRE
+405 SKCLALGDDRE
-416 IYNGRILHADCLT
+416 IYNGRILHADFLT
-429 ISMTNIDYDIVK
+429 ISMTNIDYDIVR
-441 EQYIYD
+441 EQYEYD

-525 TEEEMEEALDKYYKN
+525 TEEEMQEALDKYYKN

-565 NIAGLDAIYCD
+565 NIAGLDTIYCD
-576 TDSVKFIGNHDK
+576 TDSVKFIGNHDR
-588 EFEAYNERLNREC
+588 EFEAYNERLNKEC
-601 LEKGVI
+601 EEKGI
-607 NYAEVNGKRYYMGIF
+607 RNYTEVNGKRYYMGIF

-642 QNGRL
+642 QQGKL

-682 RTIAQYNSAKV
+682 RTIAQYNSAEV
-693 HDITVDDC
+693 HDITVDGC

-713 TTYTLGISDT
+713 TTYTLGITDT

-729 RLQGE
+729 RLQGDIDYE

>member
-1 MIIIYYHDKNLSP
+1 
-14 HPSEN
+14 
-19 LNFTSQFLILKF
+19 
-31 YFLKFD
+31 
-37 LIQKG
+37 
-42 GNGIIRIQ
+42 
-50 YREEGSRMYVRCDCQ
+50 MYIKCDCQ
-65 LKSTRC
+65 LKNSRC
-71 VQYAYMWNE
+71 IQYAYQWNE
-80 FPFEILKKD
+80 FPFDILKKD

-106 DIETSKIPKDNEG
+106 DIETSKIPTDDEG
-119 HYEAF
+119 HYQAF
-124 MYIWQVCIEGN
+124 MYIWQICIEGN

-144 LQEFMKN
+144 LQEFMEN
-151 VINAYKLSEE
+151 VVNAYKLSEE

-172 FEFQFIQDYF
+172 FEFQFIQDF
-182 KFVDVFAMASRSILT
+182 FNFTDVFAMASRSILT

-227 HYKGIDDLD
+227 HYKGVDDLD
-236 YSTVRTPDTPLTEVE
+236 YATVRTPDTPLTEIE
-251 LGYCFNDVKGLYECV
+251 YGYCFNDVKGLYECV

-285 VRRDCRHAMNK
+285 VRRDCRNAMNK

-324 NTAGDRYLTNLIL
+324 NTASDRYLTNLIL
-337 KNVGSYDLSS
+337 KLVGSYDLSS

-356 YYPLGKWNYGVI
+356 EYPLGKWNYGVI
-368 PDIRTLEE
+368 PDIKTLEE
-376 YNKKYCTIARYSFK
+376 YNSRYCTIARYTFK
-390 NIRLREEKPIPYIPQ
+390 NIRLRDEKPIPYIPQ
-405 SKCLALGNDRE
+405 SKCLALGDDRE
-416 IYNGRILHADCLT
+416 IYNGRILHADFLT
-429 ISMTNIDYDIVK
+429 ISMTNIDFDIVK
-441 EQYIYD
+441 EQYEYD
-447 EIAVEEFHYS
+447 ELAVEEFHYS

-478 KLKGDE
+478 ELKGDE

-525 TEEEMEEALDKYYKN
+525 TEEEMQEALDKYYKN

-565 NIAGLDAIYCD
+565 NIAGLDTIYCD
-576 TDSVKFIGNHDK
+576 TDSVKFIGNHDR
-588 EFEAYNERLNREC
+588 EFEEYNKRLNKEC
-601 LEKGVI
+601 EEKGI
-607 NYAEVNGKRYYMGIF
+607 RNYTEVNGKRFYMGIF

-642 QNGRL
+642 QNGKL

-682 RTIAQYNSAKV
+682 RTIAQYNSEKV
-693 HDITVDDC
+693 HDITVNGC

-713 TTYTLGISDT
+713 TTYTLGITDT

-729 RLQGE
+729 RLQGDNDYE

>member
-1 MIIIYYHDKNLSP
+1 
-14 HPSEN
+14 
-19 LNFTSQFLILKF
+19 
-31 YFLKFD
+31 
-37 LIQKG
+37 
-42 GNGIIRIQ
+42 
-50 YREEGSRMYVRCDCQ
+50 MYIKCDCQ
-65 LKSTRC
+65 LKTTRC
-71 VQYAYMWNE
+71 IQYAYYWNE

-106 DIETSKIPKDNEG
+106 DIETSKIPKDNDG

-144 LQEFMKN
+144 LQDFMER
-151 VINAYKLSEE
+151 VVNAYKLSED

-182 KFVDVFAMASRSILT
+182 NFTDVFAMASRSILT

-227 HYKGIDDLD
+227 HYKGVDDLD
-236 YSTVRTPDTPLTEVE
+236 YATVRTPDTELTEVE
-251 LGYCFNDVKGLYECV
+251 YGYCFNDVKGLYECV

-285 VRRDCRHAMNK
+285 VRRDCRNAVNK

-324 NTAGDRYLTNLIL
+324 NTASDRYLTNLIL
-337 KNVGSYDLSS
+337 KIVGSYDLSS

-356 YYPLGKWNYGVI
+356 EYPLGKWNYGVI
-368 PDIRTLEE
+368 PDIKTLEE
-376 YNKKYCTIARYSFK
+376 YNSKYCTIARYSFK

-405 SKCLALGNDRE
+405 SKCLALGDVRE
-416 IYNGRILHADCLT
+416 IYNGRILHADFLT
-429 ISMTNIDYDIVK
+429 ISMTNIDYDIVR
-441 EQYIYD
+441 EQYEYD

-464 ELRDTIMYYFEKKS
+464 ELRDTIMYYYEKKS
-478 KLKGDE
+478 ELKGDE

-565 NIAGLDAIYCD
+565 NIAGLDTIYCD

-588 EFEAYNERLNREC
+588 EFEAYNERLNKEC
-601 LEKGVI
+601 EEKGI
-607 NYAEVNGKRYYMGIF
+607 RNYTEVNGKRYYMGIF

-642 QNGRL
+642 QNGKL

-682 RTIAQYNSAKV
+682 RTIAQYNSAEV
-693 HDITVDDC
+693 HDITVNGC

-713 TTYTLGISDT
+713 TTYTLGITDT

-729 RLQGE
+729 RLQGDNDYE

>member
-1 MIIIYYHDKNLSP
+1 
-14 HPSEN
+14 
-19 LNFTSQFLILKF
+19 
-31 YFLKFD
+31 
-37 LIQKG
+37 
-42 GNGIIRIQ
+42 
-50 YREEGSRMYVRCDCQ
+50 MYIKCDCQ
-65 LKSTRC
+65 LKTTRC
-71 VQYAYMWNE
+71 IQYAYKWNE
-80 FPFEILKKD
+80 FPFDILNKD
-89 IVKSGK
+89 IVKSSK

-106 DIETSKIPKDNEG
+106 DIETSKIPTDDEG
-119 HYEAF
+119 HYQAF

-144 LQEFMKN
+144 LQEFMER
-151 VINAYKLSEE
+151 VVNAYKLSEE

-182 KFVDVFAMASRSILT
+182 KFTDVFAMASRSILT

-227 HYKGIDDLD
+227 HYKGVDDLD
-236 YSTVRTPDTPLTEVE
+236 YATVRTPDTELTEIE
-251 LGYCFNDVKGLYECV
+251 YGYCFNDVKGLYECV

-285 VRRDCRHAMNK
+285 VRRDCRKAMNK
-296 NKNNRKMFLRSRLTL
+296 NKDNRKMFLRSRLTL

-324 NTAGDRYLTNLIL
+324 NTASDRYLTNLIL
-337 KNVGSYDLSS
+337 KIVGSYDLSS

-356 YYPLGKWNYGVI
+356 EYPLGKWNYGVI
-368 PDIRTLEE
+368 PDIKTLEE
-376 YNKKYCTIARYSFK
+376 YNSKYCTIARYTFK
-390 NIRLREEKPIPYIPQ
+390 NIRLRDEKPIPYIPQ
-405 SKCLALGNDRE
+405 SKCLALGDDRE
-416 IYNGRILHADCLT
+416 IYNGRILHADFLT
-429 ISMTNIDYDIVK
+429 ISMTNIDFDIVK
-441 EQYIYD
+441 EQYEYD
-447 EIAVEEFHYS
+447 ELAVEEFHYS

-478 KLKGDE
+478 ELKGDE

-518 EYTEKKM
+518 EYIEKKM
-525 TEEEMEEALDKYYKN
+525 TEEEMQEALDKYYKN

-565 NIAGLDAIYCD
+565 NIAGLDTIYCD
-576 TDSVKFIGNHDK
+576 TDSVKFIGNHDR
-588 EFEAYNERLNREC
+588 EFEEYNERLNKEC
-601 LEKGVI
+601 EEKGI
-607 NYAEVNGKRYYMGIF
+607 RNYTEVNGKRFYMGIF

-642 QNGRL
+642 QQGKL

-682 RTIAQYNSAKV
+682 RTIAQYNSAEV
-693 HDITVDDC
+693 HDITVNGC

-713 TTYTLGISDT
+713 TTYTLGITDT

-729 RLQGE
+729 RLQGDNEYE

>member
-1 MIIIYYHDKNLSP
+1 
-14 HPSEN
+14 
-19 LNFTSQFLILKF
+19 
-31 YFLKFD
+31 
-37 LIQKG
+37 
-42 GNGIIRIQ
+42 
-50 YREEGSRMYVRCDCQ
+50 MYIKCDCQ
-65 LKSTRC
+65 LKTTRC
-71 VQYAYMWNE
+71 IQYAYKWNE
-80 FPFEILKKD
+80 FPFDILNKD
-89 IVKSGK
+89 IVKSSK

-106 DIETSKIPKDNEG
+106 DIETSKIPTDDEG
-119 HYEAF
+119 HYQAF

-144 LQEFMKN
+144 LQEFMER
-151 VINAYKLSEE
+151 VVNAYKLSEE

-182 KFVDVFAMASRSILT
+182 KFTDVFAMASRSILT

-227 HYKGIDDLD
+227 HYKGVDDLD
-236 YSTVRTPDTPLTEVE
+236 YATVRTPDTELTEIE
-251 LGYCFNDVKGLYECV
+251 YGYCFNDVKGLYECV

-285 VRRDCRHAMNK
+285 VRRDCRKAMNK
-296 NKNNRKMFLRSRLTL
+296 NKDNRKMFLRSRLTL

-324 NTAGDRYLTNLIL
+324 NTASDRYLTNLIL
-337 KNVGSYDLSS
+337 KIVGSYDLSS

-356 YYPLGKWNYGVI
+356 EYPLGKWNYGVI
-368 PDIRTLEE
+368 PDIKTLEE
-376 YNKKYCTIARYSFK
+376 YNSKYCTIARYTFK
-390 NIRLREEKPIPYIPQ
+390 NIRLRDEKPIPYIPQ
-405 SKCLALGNDRE
+405 SKCLALGDDRE
-416 IYNGRILHADCLT
+416 IYNGRILHADFLT
-429 ISMTNIDYDIVK
+429 ISMTNIDFDIVK
-441 EQYIYD
+441 EQYEYD
-447 EIAVEEFHYS
+447 ELAVEEFHYS

-478 KLKGDE
+478 ELKGDE

-518 EYTEKKM
+518 EYIEKKM
-525 TEEEMEEALDKYYKN
+525 TEEEMQEALDKYYKN

-565 NIAGLDAIYCD
+565 NIAGLDTIYCD
-576 TDSVKFIGNHDK
+576 TDSVKFIGNHDR
-588 EFEAYNERLNREC
+588 EFEEYNERLNKEC
-601 LEKGVI
+601 EEKGI
-607 NYAEVNGKRYYMGIF
+607 RNYTEVNGKRFYMGIF

-642 QNGRL
+642 QNGKL

-682 RTIAQYNSAKV
+682 RTIAQYNSAEV
-693 HDITVDDC
+693 HDITVNGC

-713 TTYTLGISDT
+713 TTYTLGITDT

-729 RLQGE
+729 RLQGDNEYE

>member
-1 MIIIYYHDKNLSP
+1 
-14 HPSEN
+14 
-19 LNFTSQFLILKF
+19 
-31 YFLKFD
+31 
-37 LIQKG
+37 
-42 GNGIIRIQ
+42 
-50 YREEGSRMYVRCDCQ
+50 MYLRCDCQ
-65 LKSTRC
+65 LKTTRC
-71 VQYAYMWNE
+71 IQYAYYWNE

-95 HKMYQRHPMTF
+95 HKMYQRKPMTF

-151 VINAYKLSEE
+151 VINAYKLSKE

-172 FEFQFIQDYF
+172 FEFQFMQDYF
-182 KFVDVFAMASRSILT
+182 KFVDVFATASRSILT

-236 YSTVRTPDTPLTEVE
+236 YATVRTPDTQLTEVE
-251 LGYCFNDVKGLYECV
+251 YGYCFNDVKGLYECV

-285 VRRDCRHAMNK
+285 VRRDCRNAMNK

-337 KNVGSYDLSS
+337 NNVGSYDLSS

-356 YYPLGKWNYGVI
+356 DYPLGKWNYGVI
-368 PDIRTLEE
+368 RNLETLEE
-376 YNKKYCTIARYSFK
+376 YNKKYCTIARYTFK
-390 NIRLREEKPIPYIPQ
+390 NIRLRDEKPIPYIPQ
-405 SKCLALGNDRE
+405 SKCLALGDDRE
-416 IYNGRILHADCLT
+416 IYNGRILHADVLS
-429 ISMTNIDYDIVK
+429 ISMTNIDFDIVR
-441 EQYIYD
+441 EQYEYD

-525 TEEEMEEALDKYYKN
+525 NEEEMQEALDKYYKN

-565 NIAGLDAIYCD
+565 NIAGLDTIYCD
-576 TDSVKFIGNHDK
+576 TDSVKYIGDHDN

-601 LEKGVI
+601 DSKGVV
-607 NYAEVNGKRYYMGIF
+607 NYAEVNGKRFYMGIF
-622 DKEKG
+622 DKENG
-627 YDEFITLGAKKYAFL
+627 YDEFITLGAKKYAFM
-642 QNGRL
+642 QNGKL

-653 LSKKKGAEELEKKG
+653 LSKKKGAEELKRKG

-693 HDITVDDC
+693 HEITVDGC

-729 RLQGE
+729 RLQGDKDYEENQ